1 MQYGI
6 RLSIEDISYGEYKR
20 LFSGLTGD
28 TPLVQIVNIRTEKDI
43 KKVKQFSKEEKKVY
57 DDWKRIQNK
66 KKILSMSK
74 KEYRE
79 KLKIFQET
87 MKSAFY
93 KGGGKGM

>member
-93 KGGGKGM
+93 KGGEKGM

>member
-28 TPLVQIVNIRTEKDI
+28 TPLVRIISIRTEKDI
-43 KKVKQFSKEEKKVY
+43 KKIKQFTKEEKKVY
-57 DDWKRIQNK
+57 DEWKRIQNK
-66 KKILSMSK
+66 KKIASMSE
-74 KEYRE
+74 KEYKE
-79 KLKIFQET
+79 KLRLFQES

-93 KGGGKGM
+93 KGGSKGM